1 VFVGVKLAELTSNAL
16 PPVAVAY
23 QSTTAVPVSL
33 PSRFVVTDNTG
44 VVVGEYAQLVWSPV
58 LTGASS
64 RGSILNVTRVRFV
77 LTKPKAKQLQ
87 LKLVN
92 RVSA

>member
-1 VFVGVKLAELTSNAL
+1 
-16 PPVAVAY
+16 
-23 QSTTAVPVSL
+23 
-33 PSRFVVTDNTG
+33 
-44 VVVGEYAQLVWSPV
+44 V
-58 LTGASS
+58 LTGASG

-92 RVSA
+92 RASA

>member
-1 VFVGVKLAELTSNAL
+1 VFVGVKLAEFVTNAL

-23 QSTTAVPVSL
+23 QSTTAVPVSI

-58 LTGASS
+58 LTGASG

-77 LTKPKAKQLQ
+77 LTKPKHEQVKF
-87 LKLVN
+87 VT

>member
-23 QSTTAVPVSL
+23 QSTTIVPVSIPRL
-33 PSRFVVTDNTG
+33 LVVTDNTG
-44 VVVGEYAQLVWSPV
+44 VVPNEYAQFVLSPV
-58 LTGASS
+58 LTGASG

-77 LTKPKAKQLQ
+77 LTK
-87 LKLVN
+87 LKHEQVKFVT